1 MEGGKKLG
9 RDTLNNTDQTLELE
23 QRKYTVQRIEEERA
37 KKQQALD
44 DEYNKRARRL
54 QCKARLDDCGVLYS
68 FSEIQE
74 EARALHEKYQNAT
87 EQLESRARRLK
98 DRAMLGTNL
107 ILEALLVSF
116 ICEDFQRLLDKEEQK

>member
-1 MEGGKKLG
+1 MG
-9 RDTLNNTDQTLELE
+9 RDTLNNSNQMLELE

-44 DEYNKRARRL
+44 AEYDRRARRL
-54 QCKARLDDCGVLYS
+54 QCKMRLDDCGVLYS

-74 EARALHEKYQNAT
+74 EARALYEKYQNAT
-87 EQLESRARRLK
+87 KQLESRARRLK
-98 DRAMLGTNL
+98 DRAMLGANL

-116 ICEDFQRLLDKEEQK
+116 ICEDFQRFLDKEEQK